1 MHRGVAMNNCVVFFR
16 KLSLILLLNLSKP
29 MLFLLVLSISVNNG
43 LAILPSYVITQM
55 YIIGN
60 APEISESGGTKAL
73 NGIKVKLNVPNS
85 DPLVITPGS
94 SKQISVAFNTS
105 PSMYSFDVD
114 FSTMT
119 NDDIIDIDGDYLG
132 SSNNFKVESITA
144 EWRDSNNNI
153 IPSDSTAPLG
163 SNICNSDSYNGD
175 STLKLTFS
183 ISARTQYG
191 VPTESQPKE
200 VSKTFTVKANDGIC
214 YIRPGVLA
222 VNTLYPTGWP
232 EGDNNA
238 WWGSNVV
245 NRADPYDPNQFVKGT
260 GFIASAVDASGNHFP
275 STAFPYARFRIVPV
289 NSISQYTYKILKN
302 PNSSLKNVPR
312 SSVADSKSEFI
323 FTNNVP
329 SKGDKFVIQLTNTQ
343 TNATFFYQFSIQH
356 WFYVHTGNLGF
367 ISFYNA
373 ESLCRNS
380 GDRLPTRAELTNS
393 PLAYD
398 NNTNTQWYLQGNG
411 YKRAIGNSLMGEW
424 GKIFYYAPIN
434 GDLRDMMAGISDSDY
449 EKLFN
454 YDFYFTNELTSVVDS
469 DGFIHRYSVG
479 NAEGNVIVE
488 PDSAYTM
495 CTKY

>member
-1 MHRGVAMNNCVVFFR
+1 MSRGVAMNNCTVVLKKISLRLFFKKR
-16 KLSLILLLNLSKP
+16 LLLLMLLIFSNNIFAILSL
-29 MLFLLVLSISVNNG
+29 SVT
-43 LAILPSYVITQM
+43 TQM
-55 YIIGN
+55 YIHGN

-114 FSTMT
+114 FSTVT

-132 SSNNFKVESITA
+132 SSNNFKVESVTA

-163 SNICNSDSYNGD
+163 SNICNSATYKGD

-183 ISARTQYG
+183 ISAKTQYG

-200 VSKTFTVKANDGIC
+200 VSKIFTVKANDGIC
-214 YIRPGVLA
+214 FIRPGVLA

-232 EGDNNA
+232 EGNNNA

-356 WFYVHTGNLGF
+356 WFYVHKGNLGF
-367 ISFYNA
+367 ISFNNA
-373 ESLCRNS
+373 ETLCRNS

-398 NNTNTQWYLQGNG
+398 NNTNTEWYLQGNG

-479 NAEGNVIVE
+479 NSEGNVIVE
-488 PDSAYTM
+488 PDNAYTM

>member
-1 MHRGVAMNNCVVFFR
+1 MYRGVAMNNCEGVTKR
-16 KLSLILLLNLSKP
+16 LSLILILKQV
-29 MLFLLVLSISVNNG
+29 LFLSVLLFSSNNT
-43 LAILPSYVITQM
+43 LAILSLSVTTQM
-55 YIIGN
+55 YIHGN
-60 APEISESGGTKAL
+60 APEIQMSGESKVL
-73 NGIKVKLNVPNS
+73 NGIQLKLNVPNS
-85 DPLVITPGS
+85 DPLIINPGTS
-94 SKQISVAFNTS
+94 NELSVAFDTS
-105 PSMYSFDVD
+105 PSMFSFDVD
-114 FSTMT
+114 FSAMN
-119 NDDIIDIDGDYLG
+119 NDDIIDVDGDYLG
-132 SSNNFKVESITA
+132 SSNNFKVESVTA
-144 EWRDSNNNI
+144 EWRDKNNNLI
-153 IPSDSTAPLG
+153 APDSTASLG
-163 SNICNSDSYNGD
+163 GNICKSEGYKGD

-183 ISARTQYG
+183 ISAKTQYG
-191 VPTESQPKE
+191 TPAESQPKE

-245 NRADPYDPNQFVKGT
+245 NLADPFDSNQFVKGT

-367 ISFYNA
+367 ISFYDA

-398 NNTNTQWYLQGNG
+398 NNTNTEWYLQGNG
-411 YKRAIGNSLMGEW
+411 YKRAIGKSLMGEW

-434 GDLRDMMAGISDSDY
+434 GDLHDMMAGLSDADY
-449 EKLFN
+449 AKLFN

-469 DGFIHRYSVG
+469 NGFIHRYSVG
-479 NAEGNVIVE
+479 SSEGNVIVE